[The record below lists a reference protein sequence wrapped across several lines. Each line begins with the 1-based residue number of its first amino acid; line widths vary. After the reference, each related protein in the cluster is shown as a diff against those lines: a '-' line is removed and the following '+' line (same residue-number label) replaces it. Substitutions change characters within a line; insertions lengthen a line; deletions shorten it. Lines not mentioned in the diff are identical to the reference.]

1 MDAPMIE
8 WLLIFQL
15 FSTPAEA
22 LTQFGPYK
30 SEAACVS
37 AAQQMKKTFI
47 GITRWV
53 CTPTELPPK
62 P

>member
-1 MDAPMIE
+1 MIE